1 MLYEFPLSER
11 FRNFLR
17 LEELFSRI
25 ALFANRDSAADH
37 HVALGS
43 IFDVLGMSARSD
55 LKSELLQE
63 LDRQRNFL
71 AGLRDNPAVAA
82 ERLEQTIELLQQAR
96 HELAALQGR
105 PGQTLLDHDWLMSV
119 RARAT
124 IPGGACQFD
133 IPSYHAWQQKPA
145 ANRLGDMQQWCAQ
158 LQPLGYALQL
168 MLGLLRET
176 GQRQEAVAI
185 KGTYQMQFSGRSY
198 QLVRVR
204 VPAEDSAAIPEMS
217 ANQYMMWVRF
227 TRQEGVS
234 KPRPVDRDVSFLLE
248 LCNV

>member
-17 LEELFSRI
+17 LEELFTRF
-25 ALFANRDSAADH
+25 ALFSARESAADH
-37 HVALGS
+37 HVALGA
-43 IFDVLGMSARSD
+43 IFDVLGMSGRSD

-63 LDRQRNFL
+63 LDRQRNFF
-71 AGLRDNPAVAA
+71 AGMRDNPAVAT
-82 ERLEQTIELLQQAR
+82 ERLEHTLAILQQAR
-96 HELAALQGR
+96 QDLSALQGK

-119 RARAT
+119 RSRAT

-145 ANRLGDMQQWCAQ
+145 EHRLADLHSWGAH
-158 LQPLGYALQL
+158 LQPLSHALQV

-176 GQRQEAVAI
+176 CQRQVALAA
-185 KGTYQMQFSGRSY
+185 KGTYQMQLSGRAY

-204 VPAEDSAAIPEMS
+204 VDQEASIPEMS
-217 ANQYMMWVRF
+217 ANQYLMWVRF
-227 TRQEGVS
+227 TQQEGAS
-234 KPRPVDRDVSFLLE
+234 KPRPVDRDVPFMLE
-248 LCNV
+248 LCNL